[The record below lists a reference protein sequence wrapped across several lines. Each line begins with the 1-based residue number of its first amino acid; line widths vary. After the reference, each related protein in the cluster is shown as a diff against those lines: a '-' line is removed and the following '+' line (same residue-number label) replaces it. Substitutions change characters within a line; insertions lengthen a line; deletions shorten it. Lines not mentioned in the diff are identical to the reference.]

1 MTAAA
6 LGFLGVVVGL
16 AVGFGYRFWAARR
29 AETAHAMVASAVLAE
44 ELRALQAS
52 QTTGPSHQDER
63 VQAAWREHRRWLI
76 PRMSPADIDT
86 VALSI
91 SPLPGEPPPFDT
103 GRAERLGVR

>member
-6 LGFLGVVVGL
+6 IGFLGVVVGL

-52 QTTGPSHQDER
+52 QTTGPSRQDER
-63 VQAAWREHRRWLI
+63 VQAAWREGPALADTPHEPRGHRHRRTVHLT
-76 PRMSPADIDT
+76 PA
-86 VALSI
+86 
-91 SPLPGEPPPFDT
+91 G
-103 GRAERLGVR
+103 